1 MVQAALNGTRSR
13 SDHPGVPVTAAEIL
27 ADAVACVAAGIS
39 EIHLHPR
46 AEDGSERLDA
56 EIVDAT
62 AMAVK
67 ALGVPVGVTTG
78 AWIEPDP
85 ARRQALIK
93 AWREPDYAS
102 VNLCEPGA
110 VEIAEVL
117 LRNGIGV
124 EAGVWT
130 VEDAVTLARSGI
142 KDCIQRVLI
151 EPVRAGGVDEA
162 LALTARIHVA
172 LDEGGVGVPRLQ
184 HGEGRA
190 TWPVMRDA
198 VRRGCL
204 VRIGFEDTLHLP
216 DGRLAGSNVELVRAA
231 SEIIVQRGGGTGGRG
246 Q

>member
-1 MVQAALNGTRSR
+1 V
-13 SDHPGVPVTAAEIL
+13 
-27 ADAVACVAAGIS
+27 
-39 EIHLHPR
+39 
-46 AEDGSERLDA
+46 
-56 EIVDAT
+56 VDAT
-62 AMAVK
+62 VAAVK

-85 ARRQALIK
+85 ARRRALIK

-102 VNLCEPGA
+102 VNLSEPGA
-110 VEIAEVL
+110 LEVAEML
-117 LRNGIGV
+117 LRNGIAV

-130 VEDAVTLARSGI
+130 VDDAITLARSEL
-142 KDCIQRVLI
+142 KASIQRVLI
-151 EPVRAGGVDEA
+151 EPIQANGVDEA

-231 SEIIVQRGGGTGGRG
+231 SEIVVQCGSGSGRRG

>member
-27 ADAVACVAAGIS
+27 ADAAACVAAGIS

-46 AEDGSERLDA
+46 ADDGAERLDP

-62 AMAVK
+62 AAAVK

-102 VNLCEPGA
+102 VILAEPGA
-110 VEIAEVL
+110 LEIAEVL

-124 EAGVWT
+124 EVGVWT
-130 VEDAVTLARSGI
+130 VEDAITLARSDL
-142 KDCIQRVLI
+142 KDAIQRVLI
-151 EPVRAGGVDEA
+151 EPIRTCGVDEA

-172 LDEGGVGVPRLQ
+172 LDEGGVGVPRMQ

-216 DGRLAGSNVELVRAA
+216 DGRLAGSNVELIRAA
-231 SEIIVQRGGGTGGRG
+231 SEIIVQRGGGAGGRG

>member
-1 MVQAALNGTRSR
+1 MVQGALNGTRVR
-13 SDHPGVPVTAAEIL
+13 SDHPGAPITAAEIL
-27 ADAVACVAAGIS
+27 ADAVACVAVGIT

-56 EIVDAT
+56 EIVDA
-62 AMAVK
+62 AAAAVK

-78 AWIEPDP
+78 SWIEPDP
-85 ARRQALIK
+85 ARRCALVK

-102 VNLCEPGA
+102 VNLGEPGA
-110 VEIAEVL
+110 LEIAEVL

-130 VEDAVTLARSGI
+130 VEDAVALGRSDI
-142 KDCIQRVLI
+142 KDAIQRVLI
-151 EPVRAGGVDEA
+151 EPIRAGGVEDA
-162 LALTARIHVA
+162 LALTARIHAA

-231 SEIIVQRGGGTGGRG
+231 SEIVVQSGGGSGGRG
-246 Q
+246 L

>member
-1 MVQAALNGTRSR
+1 MLQAALNGTRTR
-13 SDHPGVPVTAAEIL
+13 SDHPGVPVSAAEIL
-27 ADAVACVAAGIS
+27 ADAAACVAAGVT

-46 AEDGSERLDA
+46 AEDGRERLDA
-56 EIVDAT
+56 EVVDAT
-62 AMAVK
+62 AAAVR

-85 ARRQALIK
+85 ARRRALVK
-93 AWREPDYAS
+93 AWREADYAS
-102 VNLCEPGA
+102 VNLGEPGA
-110 VEIAEVL
+110 LEIAELL
-117 LRNGIGV
+117 LRNGIGI

-130 VEDAVTLARSGI
+130 VGDAVALARSAI
-142 KDCIQRVLI
+142 KDRILRVLV
-151 EPVRAGGVDEA
+151 EPIKARGVDEA
-162 LALTARIHVA
+162 LALTAQIHAA
-172 LDEGGVGVPRLQ
+172 LDAGGVGVPRLQ

-216 DGRLAGSNVELVRAA
+216 DGRLAGSNVELIRAA
-231 SEIIVQRGGGTGGRG
+231 SEIIVQCGGGSGRRG